1 MRTTRKKVKVVG
13 KQEYIDPKTGEAKEF
28 QVIDIEERDANFHK
42 FWMFNIIQ
50 SLDLIGNQKMKVA
63 FWLMDNMNIQNQ
75 IVFTQRQMAEKIGVS
90 LDTVRK
96 TITSLLDSGF
106 LKKQNMGV
114 YVVNPD
120 CIFKGGKGERLNI
133 LYQYSEMKN

>member
-1 MRTTRKKVKVVG
+1 MKTTRKKVKILG
-13 KQEYIDPKTGEAKEF
+13 KQEYIDPNTGEQKEF

-63 FWLMDNMNIQNQ
+63 FWLMDNMNNQNQ
-75 IVFTQRQMAEKIGVS
+75 IIFTQRQMSEKIGVS

-96 TITSLLDSGF
+96 TIKSLVDSGF
-106 LKKQNMGV
+106 LKKQGMGV
-114 YVVNPD
+114 YIVNPD

-133 LYQYSEMKN
+133 LYQYQEMKN

>member
-1 MRTTRKKVKVVG
+1 MMRTTRKKVKIVG

-75 IVFTQRQMAEKIGVS
+75 IVFTQRQMAEKN
-90 LDTVRK
+90 R
-96 TITSLLDSGF
+96 
-106 LKKQNMGV
+106 
-114 YVVNPD
+114 
-120 CIFKGGKGERLNI
+120 
-133 LYQYSEMKN
+133 SELRYC

>member
-1 MRTTRKKVKVVG
+1 MKSTKKKVKIVG
-13 KQEYIDPKTGEAKEF
+13 QREYIDPETGEPKQF

-63 FWLMDNMNIQNQ
+63 FWLIDNMNPQNQ
-75 IVFTQRQMAEKIGVS
+75 IIITQRKMAETIGVS

-96 TITSLLDSGF
+96 TITSLVDSGF
-106 LKKQNMGV
+106 LKKQGMGV
-114 YVVNPD
+114 YIVNPD
-120 CIFKGGKGERLNI
+120 CIFKGGKGQRLNI

>member
-1 MRTTRKKVKVVG
+1 MKTTRKKVKILG
-13 KQEYIDPKTGEAKEF
+13 KQEYIDPKTGEHKEF

-63 FWLMDNMNIQNQ
+63 FWLMDNMNGQNQ
-75 IVFTQRQMAEKIGVS
+75 IIFTQRQMSEKIGVS

-96 TITSLLDSGF
+96 TITSLVDSGF
-106 LKKQNMGV
+106 LKKQGMGV
-114 YVVNPD
+114 YIVNPD
-120 CIFKGGKGERLNI
+120 CIFKGGKGARLNI
-133 LYQYSEMKN
+133 LYQYHDMKN

>member
-1 MRTTRKKVKVVG
+1 MKSTRKKVKVIG
-13 KQEYIDPKTGEAKEF
+13 KRSYIDSETGECKDF

-42 FWMFNIIQ
+42 FWMFNIVQ

-63 FWLMDNMNIQNQ
+63 FWLIENMNSENQ
-75 IVFTQRQMAEKIGVS
+75 IVFTQRQMAEKIDVS

-106 LKKQNMGV
+106 LAKQNMGV

-120 CIFKGGKGERLNI
+120 CIFKGGKGQRLNV
-133 LYQYSEMKN
+133 LYQYSELKK